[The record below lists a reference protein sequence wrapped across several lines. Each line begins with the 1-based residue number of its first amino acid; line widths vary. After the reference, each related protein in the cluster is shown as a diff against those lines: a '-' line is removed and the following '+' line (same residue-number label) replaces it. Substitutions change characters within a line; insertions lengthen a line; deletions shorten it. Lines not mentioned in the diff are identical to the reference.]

1 MNFSWND
8 YLSLAMMWGANLEGN
23 AYPHAIYRSLIS
35 RVYYAVFHAAVDVA
49 QDLGLQTTRSASD
62 HYRVRKFFATRGR
75 VAAQLNHTMMALYNL
90 RISADYEIIEGDLV
104 TDDPQAAAQ
113 KALELAQKAMQSIAY
128 LKPKS

>member
-1 MNFSWND
+1 
-8 YLSLAMMWGANLEGN
+8 
-23 AYPHAIYRSLIS
+23 
-35 RVYYAVFHAAVDVA
+35 VDVA

-75 VAAQLNHTMMALYNL
+75 VAAQLNYTMMALYNL